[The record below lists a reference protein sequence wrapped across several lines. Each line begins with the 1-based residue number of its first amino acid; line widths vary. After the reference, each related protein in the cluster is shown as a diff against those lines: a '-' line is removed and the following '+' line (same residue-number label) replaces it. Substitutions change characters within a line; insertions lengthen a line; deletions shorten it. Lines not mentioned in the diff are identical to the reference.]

1 MSASA
6 SVAQSLHLAPAL
18 VALAIAAATTGLM
31 RLLHGLSDEMRGLAG
46 DLATAQAT
54 PMTVHVAMR
63 ATGAA
68 ALPVRLADPVTIT
81 PDRCPVLALAPGGRA
96 AA

>member
-6 SVAQSLHLAPAL
+6 SVAQSLPLAPAL
-18 VALAIAAATTGLM
+18 VALAVTAAVTGLL
-31 RLLHGLSDEMRGLAG
+31 RLLHGVSGEMRALAG

-68 ALPVRLADPVTIT
+68 ALPVRLADPAAVT